1 MQNCDTN
8 DFSAMHFSTDAFPER
23 DRQEAFCEIVAR
35 SLLKLDVTPL
45 HDQPLAATMSFR
57 ALPGLGLSTGRLSPI
72 HCRHLVTQADDDDF
86 VLVVS
91 WTGGGC
97 SVLQGDQETELHNG
111 QATLTANGV
120 RGEIWGASS
129 TACDY
134 LNLRLSRSLLEPR
147 LSDFS
152 AALARPIGADNPA
165 LRLLL
170 GYCRILN
177 DEKAGLTPELG
188 SAVITHVLDLAALAI
203 GATRDGTEIARRSV
217 AAARLHAVKADI
229 CAHLADCKLSV
240 AVLAAR
246 HRVTPRYI
254 HRLFELDGTT
264 FSEFVLTLRLRH
276 ADRMLRD
283 AHFLDCTISTI
294 AFDCGFSDLSY
305 FNRTFKRF
313 YNATPSDIRR
323 TVRGTD

>member
-8 DFSAMHFSTDAFPER
+8 DLSIMDFSTDAFPER
-23 DRQEAFCEIVAR
+23 DRQEAFCESVAR
-35 SLLKLDVTPL
+35 SLLKLDVSPL
-45 HDQPLAATMSFR
+45 HDLPLAATMSFR

-72 HCRHLVTQADDDDF
+72 HCRHLSAQTDNDDF

-91 WTGGGC
+91 WTGGC
-97 SVLQGDQETELHNG
+97 SVLQGNQETELHNG

-120 RGEIWGASS
+120 RGEVWSASS
-129 TACDY
+129 TASDY

-152 AALARPIGADNPA
+152 TALARPIGADTPA

-177 DEKAGLTPELG
+177 DEKARFTAELG
-188 SAVITHVLDLAALAI
+188 SAVATHIHDLVALAV
-203 GATRDGTEIARRSV
+203 GASRDGTEIARRGV

-229 CAHLADCKLSV
+229 RAHLADPKLSV
-240 AVLAAR
+240 AVVAAR

-264 FSEFVLTLRLRH
+264 FSEFALTLRLTH
-276 ADRMLRD
+276 ADGMLRD
-283 AHFLDCTISTI
+283 ARFLDRTISTI

-313 YNATPSDIRR
+313 YSATPSDIRR
-323 TVRGTD
+323 TVRWTE